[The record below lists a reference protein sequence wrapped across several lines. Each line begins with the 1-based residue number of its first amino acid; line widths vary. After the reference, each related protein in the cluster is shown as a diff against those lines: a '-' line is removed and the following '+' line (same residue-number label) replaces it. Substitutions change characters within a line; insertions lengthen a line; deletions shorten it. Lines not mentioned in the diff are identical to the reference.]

1 MPLAYYSRSADSDFW
16 TEHWGTHSVDDL
28 LAVARRSPLTRLI
41 ETHLPSRGL
50 VLEAGCGLGQYV
62 LLLRERG
69 HRVVGADWSLEAL
82 RAGARAGAPLA
93 VMDLRA
99 LAARDGAVACYLSLG
114 VVEHDPAGPAAIV
127 AEAAR
132 VLAPGGVLLLS
143 VPYWNGVRR
152 LFAPWVA
159 REGRRMRA
167 RGGQFYQFAFTRA
180 EMRAFLEAAGFRV
193 RSFHPYDPARVIRGA
208 LRSLAR
214 RGARP
219 PGGKT
224 TLPRTSAGDGAA
236 DAGGGAAGVVKRAL
250 RGALY
255 SPPALRFLG
264 HMILAVAVKP

>member
-16 TEHWGTHSVDDL
+16 TEHWGTHSVDEL

-41 ETHLPSRGL
+41 ETHLPSHGL

-62 LLLRERG
+62 LHLRERG
-69 HRVVGADWSLEAL
+69 HRVVGADWSLDAL

-93 VMDLRA
+93 LMDLRA
-99 LAARDGAVACYLSLG
+99 LAARDGAVDGYLSLG

-152 LFAPWVA
+152 FFGPWVA
-159 REGRRMRA
+159 RQGRRTRA
-167 RGGQFYQFAFTRA
+167 SGGQFYQFAFTRA
-180 EMRAFLEAAGFRV
+180 EVCAFLEAAGFRV
-193 RSFHPYDPARVIRGA
+193 QSFHPYDPARVVRGA
-208 LRSLAR
+208 LRSLR
-214 RGARP
+214 RGVASVRP
-219 PGGKT
+219 PGVEIAP
-224 TLPRTSAGDGAA
+224 PRAS
-236 DAGGGAAGVVKRAL
+236 AGGGAGVVVKRAL

-255 SPPALRFLG
+255 SPPALRLLG
-264 HMILAVAVKP
+264 HMILAVAVKPGAR